1 MRDELPGQCSV
12 NLIGRYP
19 GVVRV
24 KHVGKLCPVVSTYG
38 VKALANAIKA
48 IDPSVATRFIDC

>member
-12 NLIGRYP
+12 NLIRGYP
-19 GVVRV
+19 GVVRL
-24 KHVGKLCPVVSTYG
+24 KHVGKLRPMVSAYG
-38 VKALANAIKA
+38 FKALANAIKA